1 LVENA
6 VQGPR
11 AKIVVPVPGDGYS
24 PLLERMLVLAMTA
37 FLGDLIPAVLLS
49 LIMISRIFIL

>member
-1 LVENA
+1 
-6 VQGPR
+6 
-11 AKIVVPVPGDGYS
+11 
-24 PLLERMLVLAMTA
+24 MTA